1 MSKRLLLQSVLFVS
15 TVAPVM
21 SSYAID
27 AMPNHNS
34 KVVAE
39 VSKNGTEPTN
49 EQASSTQ
56 KQLSSTK
63 ENVTDQN
70 AASKTDEAE
79 EMD

>member
-15 TVAPVM
+15 TVAPVI

-34 KVVAE
+34 KVVTE
-39 VSKNGTEPTN
+39 VSKNGTE
-49 EQASSTQ
+49 
-56 KQLSSTK
+56 STK
-63 ENVTDQN
+63 EQTSSTLNQLNGSKENMTDQN
-70 AASKTDEAE
+70 AASKNDEE